1 MDNGNQQL
9 ALGMYNGNF
18 WNGPYARLRAIRRLD
33 VIERVRRWLRRV
45 RENLRRA
52 FLESTRTIR
61 TRDTRVYHPTG
72 PNSLNTRR
80 MQNSL
85 YN

>member
-1 MDNGNQQL
+1 MDNGFQQL
-9 ALGMYNGNF
+9 AQNMY
-18 WNGPYARLRAIRRLD
+18 GPNPTYLRLRAIRPLD

-52 FLESTRTIR
+52 FLEREYTIR
-61 TRDTRVYHPTG
+61 TRDTRLDGHPFD
-72 PNSLNTRR
+72 NLRNTRR
-80 MQNSL
+80 MRNSL